1 MRRTGKD
8 FESPTTGSEACG
20 ETGMTKEVAFMK
32 GSDGLGEEI
41 RVRIYAVAL
50 SDARVRGPVSRGCR
64 RKTRRS
70 ARRDTADRHAAALDD
85 LAALDHQDGVGPDPI
100 AKAPELAS
108 GALLLRLEHDGIR
121 SRFRGNG
128 SALPPPCVACLKAP
142 SAGLAFA
149 RHARATGSVGG

>member
-1 MRRTGKD
+1 MEGRG
-8 FESPTTGSEACG
+8 
-20 ETGMTKEVAFMK
+20 
-32 GSDGLGEEI
+32 
-41 RVRIYAVAL
+41 
-50 SDARVRGPVSRGCR
+50 RGPGWGGCR
-64 RKTRRS
+64 GKTRRS
-70 ARRDTADRHAAALDD
+70 ARRGTADRHVAALDN

-100 AKAPELAS
+100 AKALELAS

-149 RHARATGSVGG
+149 RHTRATGRVGGPRS